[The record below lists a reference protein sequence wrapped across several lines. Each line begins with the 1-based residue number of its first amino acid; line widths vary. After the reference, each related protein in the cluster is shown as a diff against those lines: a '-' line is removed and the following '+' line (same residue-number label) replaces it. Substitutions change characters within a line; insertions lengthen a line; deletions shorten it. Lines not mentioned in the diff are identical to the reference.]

1 MIYICQQFL
10 PHPFLSA
17 QFKEPFSYLTFIFEN
32 NFRIPNHESSVD
44 EECCILLLYIFNFCV
59 DHCKKSLDLKYSNFL
74 RTVLGKRQENKIG
87 KLDKTKLISI
97 AFLPT
102 DKDRSQLCNK
112 ISENIGTRSFV
123 KSWFFYLIKVKDYK
137 KYTIIISCS
146 LLAKNH
152 ST

>member
-97 AFLPT
+97 ALLPT
-102 DKDRSQLCNK
+102 DKCFPIHPLVFSHFFTWSFFSLCYLMEHQIAK
-112 ISENIGTRSFV
+112 RIGANF
-123 KSWFFYLIKVKDYK
+123 
-137 KYTIIISCS
+137 
-146 LLAKNH
+146 
-152 ST
+152 STK